1 MLLFLFCFFNLMAY
15 NANSPFLIF
24 AVKKREGIQGSF
36 SDPAGREYVHSKN
49 QTYQGDLVFEFHQP
63 GRVI

>member
-1 MLLFLFCFFNLMAY
+1 MAY
-15 NANSPFLIF
+15 NANSPFFIF

-36 SDPAGREYVHSKN
+36 SDPVGHEYVHSKN